1 MNTIHLGEPPLFFAP
16 LHLVEGFFLVALVVG
31 IYRCSFGELLML
43 NLGSLFQPYLFKEKT
58 YYMLQ
63 YY

>member
-1 MNTIHLGEPPLFFAP
+1 LNTIPLGEPPLFFAP
-16 LHLVEGFFLVALVVG
+16 LHLGEGFFLVALVVG
-31 IYRCSFGELLML
+31 IYLHSFGELLML
-43 NLGSLFQPYLFKEKT
+43 NLGEPFPTIAFQKKT